1 MFRVVQTSN
10 IELCPM
16 PPKIKF
22 KGKLNIDLNKSPLT
36 WSQLEAE
43 NVNNSLGGRH
53 FPAVNCQP
61 RHKVA
66 ILIPYRNRDRELRV
80 LLHHLHPILQRQ
92 QLSYGIFVIEQV

>member
-10 IELCPM
+10 IELCPI